1 MDYWWGQLY
10 IILPFITGCISPH
23 HLGLCLTS
31 LCPSPRGA
39 VVIIVMLQ
47 SVLLRPSNRSTNCQ
61 LSLYCLLNIRH
72 VGEVWLCDSC
82 PQRFLLAEG
91 QSYGGFVS
99 HQILIMSLLRRV
111 PARRL
116 QVLHCHYFVKH
127 RMSAKNNTAA
137 AASKNVRTRVEA
149 QG

>member
-1 MDYWWGQLY
+1 MRTTLHYSAIYNWLY
-10 IILPFITGCISPH
+10 LPAPFG
-23 HLGLCLTS
+23 S
-31 LCPSPRGA
+31 LFDFFVSESA
-39 VVIIVMLQ
+39 
-47 SVLLRPSNRSTNCQ
+47 RSCGHNSHATVSTAATQQQKYNCQ

-137 AASKNVRTRVEA
+137 AAAASKNVQTRVEA